1 MIPYEKVVSG
11 PLYMKFRKIPTPLAL
26 PFAWFPIKRDLRSHG
41 ILLPSYGDGGPL
53 GFFLKDLGYYIPL
66 GKHWDTRILGDI
78 YSGGSWT
85 VRNISQYNYRYKSSG
100 NFEFS
105 YNRQV
110 EGFENLAGY
119 NLMELQ

>member
-1 MIPYEKVVSG
+1 M
-11 PLYMKFRKIPTPLAL
+11 
-26 PFAWFPIKRDLRSHG
+26 
-41 ILLPSYGDGGPL
+41 PSYGDGGPL
-53 GFFLKDLGYYIPL
+53 GLFLKDLGYYIPI
-66 GKHWDTRILGDI
+66 GEHWDTRIMGDI

-85 VRNISQYNYRYKSSG
+85 VRNISQYKYRYKSSG

-119 NLMELQ
+119 NVINNFFVRWDHIPGFKGKAKPKLQR